1 MGQKIFYSKI
11 IIEVV
16 VIAGRNPVHTHFLRE
31 TIDGISVQI
40 KRLEFFGKVKS
51 EAIIPGSIPG
61 QISPEFVRISM
72 LVFSGGRL
80 YLEYSGDIGKP
91 PLFLMKT

>member
-1 MGQKIFYSKI
+1 M
-11 IIEVV
+11 
-16 VIAGRNPVHTHFLRE
+16 GRNTVNAHFLRK
-31 TIDGISVQI
+31 TVDGISVQI

-61 QISPEFVRISM
+61 QISPELVRISM

-80 YLEYSGDIGKP
+80 YLEYSGDIGKLR
-91 PLFLMKT
+91 LFLIKT